1 MSSVYFCVQCVRL
14 ILPQSLRVFRNDFGM
29 DGNYNV
35 SVEQIERE
43 KDDDISD
50 TTKLEDGELLL
61 PDVRVEAERQ
71 LVRTLDMR
79 LLPTIIIIFIMNY
92 IDVSSKIIHRV
103 LDC

>member
-1 MSSVYFCVQCVRL
+1 
-14 ILPQSLRVFRNDFGM
+14 M